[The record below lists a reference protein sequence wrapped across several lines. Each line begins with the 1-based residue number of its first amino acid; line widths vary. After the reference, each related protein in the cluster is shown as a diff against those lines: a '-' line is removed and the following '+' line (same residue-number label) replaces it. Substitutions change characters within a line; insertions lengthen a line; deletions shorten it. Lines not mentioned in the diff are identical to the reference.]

1 MPIVAPKM
9 RGNAFLCK
17 MSIIS
22 VRSLISKPAFWV
34 LTGTVM
40 LPLNLLLAIVFWLQA
55 KIGRTEGRARSA
67 RCLNVQ
73 LTYTLLFLF
82 PILLAELFSSPA
94 FREMFPGGALRTLI
108 FGLVFGV
115 VGLAGVIILIFSN
128 TRMFAG
134 EVLGHDVL
142 PPTRFR
148 FVRE

>member
-1 MPIVAPKM
+1 
-9 RGNAFLCK
+9 
-17 MSIIS
+17 MSVIS
-22 VRSLISKPAFWV
+22 VRSCISKPAFWV

-40 LPLNLLLAIVFWLQA
+40 LPLNLLLAIIFWLQA

-73 LTYTLLFLF
+73 LTYTLVFFL

-94 FREMFPGGALRTLI
+94 FSATFPAGAPRTLI
-108 FGLVFGV
+108 AGLLFGV
-115 VGLAGVIILIFSN
+115 AGLAGVIILIFSN